1 MADLRVLVVDDE
13 DLILQVM
20 KEFFRHRRDHCD
32 VAGNGIEALRLVED
46 RIYDLVLSD
55 ISMPGMDG
63 LELIRRV
70 KSLQPHAVCI
80 LMSGLGTR
88 RDIISALK
96 IGVFDFIDKPIP
108 ELAALTMV
116 VDRAAESGR
125 LVRERDALLDNL
137 REQNTK
143 LEYSLLR
150 LHEAFGQLRQQEEA
164 LESDLQ
170 KAQRVQRTFLP
181 AGFPRIPGYDFFG
194 YYAPCDQLGGDFFGT
209 LTLSDGRLALYLVDV
224 AGHGV
229 SAAMIT
235 VTFRELMRARRRS
248 PRDDALFS
256 EPAEV
261 LRYMNEALLEEKFE
275 PPIFVAM
282 VYCVID
288 PRTGAASVASAGHPS
303 PILVSGRDQVPEIPS
318 GGTVLGTQAPADYT
332 SYKLQLN
339 PGDALLFYSD
349 GLSEVRNTEG
359 REFSAGRLQQI
370 MAQQHSRTART
381 VAEDLEGQLLG
392 HLEGVAPT
400 DDITFLV
407 ASRSTEPVPES
418 ASRNGDIIPDSVKV
432 VMPDKLRHVRTDVRG
447 QIHAGY
453 REKTCVIQLS
463 GVMTWQLAPALREM
477 ITQAK
482 DRATPPFQAD
492 LSQCEAMDSTMLG
505 LLLQHSQD
513 LVLHQPG
520 KRVVGQMHEMGVLH
534 LFTISHD
541 PCPQPQVAMAITPND
556 TQQACSELILSAHEA
571 LMEASASN
579 RQKFKDVVD
588 SLRHQKADTSQG

>member
-46 RIYDLVLSD
+46 RIYDLVISD

-70 KSLQPHAVCI
+70 KSLQAQAVCI

-125 LVRERDALLDNL
+125 LTRERDALLENL

-164 LESDLQ
+164 LESDLL

-181 AGFPRIPGYDFFG
+181 AGFPRISGYDFFG

-209 LTLSDGRLALYLVDV
+209 LSLADGRLALYLVDV

-235 VTFRELMRARRRS
+235 VTFRELMRARRHS
-248 PRDDALFS
+248 APDDALFGD
-256 EPAEV
+256 PAAV
-261 LRYMNEALLEEKFE
+261 LRYMNDALLEEKFE
-275 PPIFVAM
+275 PPIFVSM
-282 VYCVID
+282 VYCVLD
-288 PRTGAASVASAGHPS
+288 PRTGQTSVASAGHPA
-303 PILVSGRDQVPEIPS
+303 PILVSADGVRSQVADS
-318 GGTVLGTQAPADYT
+318 GIVLGTQANPDYKA
-332 SYKLQLN
+332 SSFQLN
-339 PGDALLFYSD
+339 SGDALLFYSD

-359 REFSAGRLQQI
+359 KEFSAARLQEI
-370 MAQQHSRTART
+370 MGQQHTQPARSI
-381 VAEDLEGQLLG
+381 AENLEKHLLG

-407 ASRSTEPVPES
+407 ASRNGVHPSELPH
-418 ASRNGDIIPDSVKV
+418 SRDDIIPDSVKI
-432 VMPDKLRHVRTDVRG
+432 VMPEKLRHVRTDVRG
-447 QIHAGY
+447 QIHAGF
-453 REKTCVIQLS
+453 REKSCVIQLS
-463 GVMTWQLAPALREM
+463 GLMTWQLAPALREM
-477 ITQAK
+477 VKQAK
-482 DRATPPFQAD
+482 ERATPPFHVD
-492 LSQCEAMDSTMLG
+492 LSECEAMDSTMLG
-505 LLLQHSQD
+505 LLLQQAED
-513 LVLHQPG
+513 LILHQPG
-520 KRVVGQMHEMGVLH
+520 KRVVGQLHEMGVLH
-534 LFTISHD
+534 LFNVSHD
-541 PCPQPQVAMAITPND
+541 PSPQPQVAMAITPND

-579 RQKFKDVVD
+579 RQKFKDVVE
-588 SLRHQKADTSQG
+588 SLRHEKPERI